1 MRIAYRRGLHE
12 LGDGLYCYLQPD
24 GTWGWSNAGLIAA
37 DGTSLLVDTL
47 FDLELTREMLD
58 AMRTVTERSPIDAA
72 MNTHGNGDHC
82 FGNELLPEGAEIY
95 ATAAAAA
102 EMQAAPPQLVDA
114 LKHADALG
122 ADFTAYITRIFG
134 PFRFEDIELRPPS
147 STFEGRLELTI
158 GDRAVHFLEVGP
170 AHTDGDA
177 IVHVPDAGIV
187 FTGDILFV
195 GGTPIVW
202 AGPFSNWL
210 RACDRILELGA
221 PTLVPGHGPV
231 TDAAGVHDVKRYLT
245 YVHEEA
251 RKRFD
256 EGMDAAQAADDIDLR
271 DFADWGDRERIA
283 VNVATAYRELDPS
296 LPEPQRPELF
306 VRMGRWAARHGG

>member
-1 MRIAYRRGLHE
+1 MQIAYWSGLHE

-24 GTWGWSNAGLIAA
+24 GTWGWSNAGLITA

-47 FDLELTREMLD
+47 FDLDLTRAMFD
-58 AMRTVTERSPIDAA
+58 AMRPITDRSPIDAA

-114 LKHADALG
+114 PKAPDALG
-122 ADFTAYITRIFG
+122 PEFSAYITRIFG

-231 TDAAGVHDVKRYLT
+231 TDAAGGRGGRGALT
-245 YVHEEA
+245 EVCAEGRTGFEA
-251 RKRFD
+251 
-256 EGMDAAQAADDIDLR
+256 GIDAEQAADDSDLR

-283 VNVATAYRELDPS
+283 VNVATAYREFDPS
-296 LPEPQRPELF
+296 LREPQRPELF